1 MIRSVVRSIAL
12 TALLVAACGNFALAQ
27 DRATTRATLWDFT
40 LQTRYLGSVDI
51 TRTGGASAKLED
63 DLGWGFGFGYNVN
76 ERFNIGFFTSW
87 RYTNYNA
94 KRGVGG
100 IAVDSLRYS
109 GSLETA
115 TIALSG
121 DLNILPRKFTP
132 YVSGAIGYT
141 LVDTNI
147 PINIYSGCWYDPWY
161 GYVCGTA
168 VDTYTKD
175 AASYSL
181 GAGVRLEVSRAVFF
195 KVGYERNWIDFGEAE
210 GVDILRIDGGLM
222 F

>member
-1 MIRSVVRSIAL
+1 MIRLVLRSIVL
-12 TALLVAACGNFALAQ
+12 TALLVGACGHSALAQ
-27 DRATTRATLWDFT
+27 DRATHRATFWDFT
-40 LQTRYLGSVDI
+40 LQTRYIGSVEI
-51 TRTGGASAKLED
+51 TGDGGASAKLED

-94 KRGVGG
+94 KRGVDG
-100 IAVDSLRYS
+100 IAVDSLKYS

-115 TIALSG
+115 TIGLSG
-121 DLNILPRKFTP
+121 DWNILPRKFTP
-132 YVSGAIGYT
+132 YVSGSIGYT

-147 PINIYSGCWYDPWY
+147 PTDAYSGCWYDPWY

-168 VDTYTKD
+168 VDTYTAD

-181 GAGVRLEVSRAVFF
+181 GAGVRLELSKAVFF
-195 KVGYERNWIDFGEAE
+195 KVGYEHDWIDFGTAQDAD
-210 GVDILRIDGGLM
+210 VFRLDGGLM